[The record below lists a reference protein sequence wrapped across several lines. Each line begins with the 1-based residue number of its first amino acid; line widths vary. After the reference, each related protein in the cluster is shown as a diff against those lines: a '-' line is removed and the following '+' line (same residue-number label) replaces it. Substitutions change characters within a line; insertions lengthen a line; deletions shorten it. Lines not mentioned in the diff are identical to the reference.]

1 MTDLASAIEGLGD
14 YDAIDRFV
22 TFAEQLDVAADLV
35 QADTLPKARMALVAV
50 DNLADLLLHRHAER
64 VFAASE
70 RSWWHEHRRFTRVE
84 RERILGDFR
93 SLLKIAGQNWDMAWE
108 QIDAVVAAEDSPILR
123 IGRSYRNA
131 VYHEDRHN
139 AALIQPLTILY
150 MQAVGRAFAHY
161 YRPGTAWS
169 TTTDRVASLGA
180 FGYSLPERELGGRM
194 FEFREAAETV
204 TTAITGKF
212 DVALAPL
219 RTWLA
224 EDLMTRTV
232 RLADIVV
239 GLLEDGM
246 PDERFEFAFNWALF
260 WPACGADPKAMQ
272 LQARREEL
280 SPALGRSDENAAGEQ
295 ELHEQVNQEY
305 IARWHELKRQF
316 TPPVRSHDIPRIGKR
331 AEKLSSAKSIPSLLQ
346 RYEALDRDVNYLEDG
361 ISGAISSWNALVSN
375 AEDEARERD

>member
-1 MTDLASAIEGLGD
+1 VTDLASAIEGLND

-70 RSWWHEHRRFTRVE
+70 RSWWHEHKRFTDVE
-84 RERILGDFR
+84 RERIHKDFR
-93 SLLKIAGQNWDMAWE
+93 SLLKIAGKPWDMAWE
-108 QIDAVVAAEDSPILR
+108 RIDVVVAAEDSTILR
-123 IGRSYRNA
+123 IGRKYRNA

-150 MQAVGRAFAHY
+150 MQAVGRAFSCF

-169 TTTDRVASLGA
+169 TSADRVAALNA

-194 FEFREAAETV
+194 FEFRGAAETV
-204 TTAITGKF
+204 TSAITGRF
-212 DVALAPL
+212 DVPLAPL

-224 EDLMTRTV
+224 EDLVTRTV
-232 RLADIVV
+232 RLAHIAV
-239 GLLEDGM
+239 GLLEEGM
-246 PDERFEFAFNWALF
+246 PDERFEFAFNWTLF
-260 WPACGADPKAMQ
+260 RNACGADRKAMQ

-280 SPALGRSDENAAGEQ
+280 SPALASNDEDAASKR
-295 ELHEQVNQEY
+295 ELHEQANAAY
-305 IARWHELKRQF
+305 IARWHELQREYQL
-316 TPPVRSHDIPRIGKR
+316 PVHWHDIPRMGKR
-331 AEKLSSAKSIPSLLQ
+331 AEKLTSAKTVPSLLQ
-346 RYEALDRDVNYLEDG
+346 RYEDLDRLVNYLEDG
-361 ISGAISSWNALVSN
+361 ISGAISSWSAMVSD
-375 AEDEARERD
+375 AEDEARERA